1 MSGAPRPRRL
11 GLYIPWAIFALICV
25 AWTAYWFMA
34 RDAAIRALESAVE
47 RANAAGVNAG
57 YGGLRAGG
65 YPLRLTLTLEDAHA
79 DPAPGIAFTAAR
91 LPVSINLSNPR
102 HIIVGLGDGL
112 HWRTNDGD
120 HAMTVQRGELSIRL
134 DDGGLARLSLDL
146 DGARVVHDATAVT
159 DIAKLLVHV
168 RPDPRARADQ
178 QLVIEAD
185 DWRGPTPFAA
195 LSPLTPFTHF
205 RAAIVVTESASL
217 ISRTPLASWDGALR
231 IERLDV
237 AWADA
242 RVVGDGTLDL
252 DGAHRPAGA
261 LQLTPTGGQP
271 VELRAANGWW
281 TLAGLRVAQ
290 AKPLYSDA
298 P

>member
-11 GLYIPWAIFALICV
+11 GLYIPWALFALICV
-25 AWTAYWFMA
+25 GWTAYWFVA
-34 RDAAIRALESAVE
+34 RDAAIRALEAAVE
-47 RANAAGVNAG
+47 RANAAGVDAG
-57 YGGLRAGG
+57 YSGVRAGG

-79 DPAPGIAFTAAR
+79 TPAPGIAFAAAR
-91 LPVSINLSNPR
+91 LPVSVNLSNRR

-112 HWRTNDGD
+112 QWRTDDGAE
-120 HAMTVQRGELSIRL
+120 HAMTVRRGDLSVRL
-134 DDGGLARLSLDL
+134 DDKGLARLSLDL
-146 DGARVVHDATAVT
+146 DGARVVHGASAVT
-159 DIAKLLVHV
+159 DIAKLLMHL
-168 RPDPRARADQ
+168 RPDPRTSADA

-195 LSPLTPFTHF
+195 LSQITPFTHI

-242 RVVGDGTLDL
+242 RVTGDGALDL
-252 DGAHRPAGA
+252 DSAHRPVGA

-271 VELRAANGWW
+271 VELRAENGWW

-290 AKPLYSDA
+290 ASPMWRD